1 MGRPVVAVVALG
13 KRAARPVDGAC
24 ACARA
29 HPAPNGLPCF
39 AMKLVRAALLLAALG
54 LVGCP
59 KSSSSGDEK
68 ATSKSEDDSKKK
80 TKKAAA
86 GEGDDDGDKPAK
98 KKKAAA
104 GAGDDDESDKPAKKK
119 KSADDDQAD
128 DAADKKKPAADDDKA
143 DKKAVPAAA
152 NEADVKHYA
161 DEKKL
166 DPPVKKKTLVANYT
180 VRVDSVGTAKA
191 VMALPKDT
199 EVTQLAERGSHFLI
213 TFTNPKNT
221 SETLMGWIFKAA
233 FEEKAAAGPGGA
245 KTCPP
250 GSKLFDWPATGPF
263 CGKLCK
269 TKANCSA
276 DESCFEGGC
285 VPSQGE

>member
-1 MGRPVVAVVALG
+1 
-13 KRAARPVDGAC
+13 
-24 ACARA
+24 
-29 HPAPNGLPCF
+29 
-39 AMKLVRAALLLAALG
+39 MKLVRATLLLAALG

-80 TKKAAA
+80 SKKSAA
-86 GEGDDDGDKPAK
+86 GEGDDDGEKPAKKKKAADEDESDEPAK

-104 GAGDDDESDKPAKKK
+104 GADDDV
-119 KSADDDQAD
+119 
-128 DAADKKKPAADDDKA
+128 ADKKAAPAESADKA
-143 DKKAVPAAA
+143 DKKGEPAAS

-166 DPPVKKKTLVANYT
+166 DPPVKKKTLAANYT

-213 TFTNPKNT
+213 TFTNPKKPT
-221 SETLMGWIFKAA
+221 ETLMGWIFKAA
-233 FEEKAAAGPGGA
+233 FEEKAAVGPGGA
-245 KTCPP
+245 KTCPA

-263 CGKLCK
+263 CAKLCK
-269 TKANCSA
+269 TSANCTS
-276 DESCFEGGC
+276 DEYCFEGGC
-285 VPSQGE
+285 VAKQLN